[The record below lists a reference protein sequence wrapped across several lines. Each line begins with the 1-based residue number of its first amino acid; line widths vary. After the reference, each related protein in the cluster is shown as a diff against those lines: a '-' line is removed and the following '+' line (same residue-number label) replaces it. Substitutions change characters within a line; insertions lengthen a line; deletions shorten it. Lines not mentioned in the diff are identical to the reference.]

1 MSHETAS
8 TAAASVA
15 LDAPTREPHGL
26 PPFAAAT
33 PQAIREGFERALA
46 DHKAEIAAIRDSDAA
61 PDFANTIEALESAGR
76 GLGRVAT
83 VFYTLASTCSDDGIR
98 ELERE
103 MAPVMSRHWS
113 AVSMDP
119 KLAARVD
126 AVPDAGLSPEQ
137 ARVLFLWRQGYERS
151 GARLDDAGRARL
163 AEIMEELST
172 LATRFSQNVLA
183 DESAWFMELTA
194 ADLDDLPESLVAS
207 AARAAKDRG
216 KDGHVVT
223 LARSSVEPFLKL
235 APRRDLRERAWRAW
249 VSRGANGGETDNRG
263 IIARIVALRI
273 ERANLLGFA
282 TFADFK
288 LAPEMAKTP
297 DAVRELLMR
306 VWGPARARAEA
317 EAARLG
323 EVAAEEGANPTIEA
337 WDWRY
342 WAEKARARDHALSE
356 AELKPYFPLSGM
368 IEAAFDCAGRLFG
381 LEFREVEGLTLHHP
395 DARAWE
401 VSRDGEPIAL
411 FVGDYFARPS
421 KRSGAWMSQMVG
433 QEDFDPALGRVR
445 PVILNVMNFA
455 QGDAETLLSFDD
467 AGTLFH
473 EFGHALHG
481 MLSEVKYPSV
491 SGTSVARDFV
501 ELPSQLYEHWLETPE
516 VLTRH
521 ARHYRTR
528 EPIPAALMEKMLA
541 ARNFG
546 QGFSTVEY
554 LASALV
560 DHEMHRLTSA
570 DGFEA
575 MEFEASVLKGIGMPG
590 AIVSRHAAPHFLHV
604 FSGDGYSAGYYSYMW
619 SEVMDADAFAA
630 FEEAGDPFDPQTAR
644 RLADEILTKGGSRDP
659 MEEWLAFRG
668 REPDPAAMLKG
679 RGLDDGA

>member
-1 MSHETAS
+1 MSQDTPAVD
-8 TAAASVA
+8 AVA
-15 LDAPTREPHGL
+15 LDAPSADPHGL

-33 PQAIREGFERALA
+33 PQAIREAFGRALA
-46 DHKAEIAAIRDSDAA
+46 AHKAEIAAIRDSDEA
-61 PDFANTIEALESAGR
+61 PSFANTIEALEAAGR

-83 VFYTLASTCSDDGIR
+83 VFYTLASTCSDDPIR

-126 AVPDAGLSPEQ
+126 AVPDEGLSPEQ

-151 GARLDDAGRARL
+151 GARLDEAGRARL
-163 AEIMEELST
+163 AEIMEELSR
-172 LATRFSQNVLA
+172 LATQFSQNVLA
-183 DESAWFMELTA
+183 DESGWFMELTA
-194 ADLDDLPESLVAS
+194 EDLADLPESLVAS

-216 KDGHVVT
+216 KQGHLVT

-249 VSRGANGGETDNRG
+249 VSRGANGGETDNTA

-273 ERANLLGFA
+273 ERASLLGYP
-282 TFADFK
+282 TFAEFK

-306 VWGPARARAEA
+306 VWGPAKAKAEA
-317 EAARLG
+317 EAKRLA
-323 EVAAEEGANPTIEA
+323 EVAAEAGANDPIAA

-342 WAEKARARDHALSE
+342 WSEKTRARDHALSE

-381 LEFREVEGLTLHHP
+381 LEFREVEGLALHHP

-401 VSRDGEPIAL
+401 VTRGGEPLAL

-433 QEDFDPALGRVR
+433 QEDFDPAVGRVR

-455 QGDAETLLSFDD
+455 QGDDETLLSFDD
-467 AGTLFH
+467 ARTLFH

-481 MLSEVKYPSV
+481 MLSDVKYPSV

-516 VLTRH
+516 VLGKH
-521 ARHYRTR
+521 ARHYRTG
-528 EPIPAALMEKMLA
+528 EPIPAELMEKMLA

-570 DGFEA
+570 EGFDA
-575 MEFEASVLKGIGMPG
+575 VAFEKQVLEGIGMPG

-630 FEEAGDPFDPQTAR
+630 FEEAGDVFDAQTAK
-644 RLADEILTKGGSRDP
+644 RLADDILTKGGSRDP

-668 REPDPAAMLKG
+668 REPDPAAMIKG
-679 RGLDDGA
+679 RGLDDAA